1 MIAELNA
8 VKARLE
14 TIWPTD
20 VVWATRAAPYFVVS
34 SPAFDPSDEVA
45 VSSTTD
51 VIDAEVR
58 VKAVTGTPT
67 GVFTMLDLAR
77 DELSPGLRS
86 SALEVE
92 GRVTTI
98 RFVRSEFVD
107 VDDSTTVTGT
117 DRHPAQGVDTYRIVS
132 HPA

>member
-1 MIAELNA
+1 MIDELKA
-8 VKARLE
+8 VQARLA

-20 VVWATRAAPYFVVS
+20 ITWSTRAAPYFVLS
-34 SPAFDPSDEVA
+34 SPAFDPSDETA

-51 VIDAEVR
+51 VLDAEVR
-58 VKAVTGTPT
+58 VKAVTGTPE
-67 GVFTMLDLAR
+67 GVFTMLRLAR

-86 SALEVE
+86 SPLEVD
-92 GRVTTI
+92 GRVVSI

-107 VDDSTTVTGT
+107 VDESTVVTGT